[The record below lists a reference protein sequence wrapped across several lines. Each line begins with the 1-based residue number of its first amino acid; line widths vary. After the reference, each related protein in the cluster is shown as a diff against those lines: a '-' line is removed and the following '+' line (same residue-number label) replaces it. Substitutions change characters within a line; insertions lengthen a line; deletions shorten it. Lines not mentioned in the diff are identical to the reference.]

1 MPSCPAIN
9 FSTAMS
15 ARADSP
21 FDACLDEALVLTRG
35 WVPRW
40 LGKLLETL
48 HQRETSAAS
57 LNEKQAFS
65 EARTVLA
72 SHRNLLAGRFIAE
85 ISQVVQGFS
94 ATQKKAATARSLK
107 SLSFD
112 DLELMDHHQVQETV
126 ERARVQQVVKM
137 CTDEELVTFNARL
150 SRAQGHEVVR
160 NETNPLRPDAVVGAL
175 LKALSG
181 LHVDEAVRALWLHV
195 GAVSLGNELQQF
207 YRSLTMLL
215 DGMGVQPA
223 GYVVVQTAKARPA
236 ASVAPSAVRPD
247 SVSATAM
254 LGNDALL
261 TLDHLH
267 QLLVG
272 NLEHSGGSA
281 FDQGMSGSD
290 NAMVRTL
297 AAEVVTLM
305 LRRIVED
312 QRLLQPVRDLVQ
324 RLKPALLQ
332 LARSDPRFFAD
343 RHNPA
348 RRLLDA
354 ITTQSLAFASEK
366 DPGFAAYAQR
376 VHETVMALQAPTQ
389 SLPELMPVLLQRFTE
404 ADAAIA
410 SSQAPKRGLAM
421 KTLLRVEQRRLLA
434 ERVATEVQARN
445 DFARAPGLVRRFL
458 TGPWAQVVAQ
468 ARLDTVEHG
477 EALPTDATAH
487 RYMSV
492 LPDLLWSSQLAQ
504 TSLNR
509 PRLMKIMPDLLR
521 TLREGLDAI
530 DYPRPQAESF
540 FQTLMG
546 LYEAA
551 YKTERSGSDSPQD
564 NPPSRQD
571 PDEYEPW
578 MQPNEA
584 RDTGFMEDLA
594 IDTQPAFMDTQP
606 VALLDDLDDLDDG
619 ETADLPTGTLTVG
632 CWVDLMQQDQ
642 SLRCQLSWA
651 SPHGTMFL
659 FTAADGRS
667 ISLTQHGLERL
678 QALGRLRVVADHG
691 VVDEALDAVARQ
703 ALRNSGRG

>member
-1 MPSCPAIN
+1 
-9 FSTAMS
+9 MS

-21 FDACLDEALVLTRG
+21 FDVCLGEALVLTRG

-48 HQRETSAAS
+48 HQRETSAGN
-57 LNEKQAFS
+57 LNEKQVFS
-65 EARTVLA
+65 QARIALVGHRELLA
-72 SHRNLLAGRFIAE
+72 SRFIAE
-85 ISQVVQGFS
+85 IAQAVQG
-94 ATQKKAATARSLK
+94 TTAAQGNPAAARSLQ

-112 DLELMDHHQVQETV
+112 DLELMDHQQVQETV
-126 ERARVQQVVKM
+126 ELARVQQVVKM
-137 CTDEELVTFNARL
+137 AADEELVAFNARL
-150 SRAQGHEVVR
+150 CRAQGHDVVR
-160 NETNPLRPDAVVGAL
+160 IETNPLRPDAVVGAL
-175 LKALSG
+175 MKALSG
-181 LHVDEAVRALWLHV
+181 LHVDEAVRARWLHA

-207 YRSLTMLL
+207 YRSLTVLL
-215 DGMGVQPA
+215 DSMGVQPA

-236 ASVAPSAVRPD
+236 TTVAPSAGRSD
-247 SVSATAM
+247 SVPAASM

-272 NLEHSGGSA
+272 NLEQSGGKVS
-281 FDQGMSGSD
+281 DQGVSGSG

-305 LRRIVED
+305 LRRIAED
-312 QRLLQPVRDLVQ
+312 QRLLQPVRDMVQ

-354 ITTQSLAFASEK
+354 ITTQSLAFTSEQ
-366 DPGFAAYAQR
+366 DRGFAAYAQR

-410 SSQAPKRGLAM
+410 SRQAPARGLAM
-421 KTLLRVEQRRLLA
+421 KTLVRVEQRHLLA
-434 ERVATEVQARN
+434 ERVAAEIQARN
-445 DFARAPGLVRRFL
+445 DFARAPGVVRRFL
-458 TGPWAQVVAQ
+458 SGPWAQVVAQ
-468 ARLDTVEHG
+468 ARLDAVEQG
-477 EALPTDATAH
+477 EALPADAAAH
-487 RYMSV
+487 RYMV
-492 LPDLLWSSQLAQ
+492 LLPDLLWSSQLAQ
-504 TSLNR
+504 ASLNR
-509 PRLMKIMPDLLR
+509 PRLIKIIPGLLR

-546 LYEAA
+546 LHEAA
-551 YKTERSGSDSPQD
+551 YKTQRNGSQPQD
-564 NPPSRQD
+564 NPPSQQD

-578 MQPNEA
+578 MQPDEA

-594 IDTQPAFMDTQP
+594 IETQPAFLDTEP
-606 VALLDDLDDLDDG
+606 MSEHDELTRG
-619 ETADLPTGTLTVG
+619 EPAMPSGGSLTVG

-642 SLRCQLSWA
+642 MLRCQLSWA

-659 FTAADGRS
+659 FTAADGHA

-678 QALGRLRVVADHG
+678 QALGRLHVVADHG

-703 ALRNSGRG
+703 ALLNSGKS